1 MIRKYWWSPGARSGI
16 NSAGLVE
23 LLVQCPDGGWVAPKL
38 LRHLF
43 VSCAAAQHPNRDT
56 TILYCHVRTTARI
69 LRHRMSE
76 LVGRSV
82 GGERSK
88 LGAMLVL
95 VGRLELRRENFCHVT
110 VSAA

>member
-1 MIRKYWWSPGARSGI
+1 
-16 NSAGLVE
+16 
-23 LLVQCPDGGWVAPKL
+23 
-38 LRHLF
+38 
-43 VSCAAAQHPNRDT
+43 
-56 TILYCHVRTTARI
+56 
-69 LRHRMSE
+69 MSE
-76 LVGRSV
+76 LVRRSV